1 MTISNEKELVMHTEN
16 LSLRFAIGDSQL
28 GLFAVAVSAAGI
40 AALIFGDSRDQLVAE
55 LGRRFAV
62 APREDHAGLAA
73 TLTRLT
79 ALIANPGKPVALS
92 LDPHGTAFQRQVWD
106 VLRQIPA
113 GRTLSYG
120 EVASRI
126 GAPRAMRAVAQ
137 ACGATPI
144 AIAIPCHRVVRG
156 DGSIGGYRWGIERKT
171 MLLRAEAAL

>member
-1 MTISNEKELVMHTEN
+1 MHTEN
-16 LSLRFAIGDSQL
+16 LALRFAIGDSKL

-40 AALIFGDSRDQLVAE
+40 AALIFGDSREDLMAQ
-55 LGRRFAV
+55 LGRRFAA
-62 APREDHAGLAA
+62 APREDQAGLAA
-73 TLTRLT
+73 TLTQIA
-79 ALIANPGKPVALS
+79 ALIANPAVPFALP
-92 LDPHGTAFQRQVWD
+92 LDPHGTAFQRQVWE

-137 ACGATPI
+137 ACGANPI
-144 AIAIPCHRVVRG
+144 AIAIPCHRVVRR
-156 DGSIGGYRWGIERKT
+156 DGSAGGYRWGIERKA

>member
-1 MTISNEKELVMHTEN
+1 MHREN
-16 LSLRFAIGDSQL
+16 PSLRFAIADSKL
-28 GLFAVAVSAAGI
+28 GLFAVAASAAGI
-40 AALIFGDSRDQLVAE
+40 AAILFGETREELAAE

-62 APREDHAGLAA
+62 ALREDQAGLAA
-73 TLTRLT
+73 TLTRIT
-79 ALIANPGKPVALS
+79 ALIANPGVPVALP
-92 LDPHGTAFQRQVWD
+92 LDPQGTAFRCRVWE

-137 ACGATPI
+137 ACGANPI
-144 AIAIPCHRVVRG
+144 AVAIPCHRVVRG
-156 DGSIGGYRWGIERKT
+156 DGSAGGYRWGIERKA